1 MILGVKGIFIP
12 VVRFAARRASG
23 GQMAQPFVR
32 LSSAARQAFGWRRRR
47 YVSGSALGFDEA
59 GKEFALG
66 GLHGL
71 GGRQI
76 GL

>member
-1 MILGVKGIFIP
+1 
-12 VVRFAARRASG
+12 
-23 GQMAQPFVR
+23 MAQPFVR